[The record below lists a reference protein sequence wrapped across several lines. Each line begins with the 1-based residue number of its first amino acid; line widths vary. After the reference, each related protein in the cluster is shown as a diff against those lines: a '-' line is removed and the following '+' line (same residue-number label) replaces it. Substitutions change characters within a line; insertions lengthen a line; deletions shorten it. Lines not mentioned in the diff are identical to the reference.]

1 MSKRRK
7 PSYIASSWLAAE
19 FILLPGRTREKQ
31 VDLQIKTADEFAAHD
46 QESLWR
52 VRRAARE
59 TAAFRRVLQLFVER
73 GGPIPVEEIVAGL
86 PDVGPEATRQALLA
100 LDPDDLIRIQNGK
113 VDVAYPFT
121 ASSTA
126 FVVRLYGGR
135 GRIASSAVD
144 ALGIA
149 PMRRLSIQ
157 VRTRFRHC
165 AVPRK

>member
-19 FILLPGRTREKQ
+19 FILLPGRTRGKQ

-73 GGPIPVEEIVAGL
+73 GGPIPVEEIVA
-86 PDVGPEATRQALLA
+86 TR
-100 LDPDDLIRIQNGK
+100 
-113 VDVAYPFT
+113 T
-121 ASSTA
+121 T
-126 FVVRLYGGR
+126 
-135 GRIASSAVD
+135 
-144 ALGIA
+144 
-149 PMRRLSIQ
+149 
-157 VRTRFRHC
+157 
-165 AVPRK
+165 